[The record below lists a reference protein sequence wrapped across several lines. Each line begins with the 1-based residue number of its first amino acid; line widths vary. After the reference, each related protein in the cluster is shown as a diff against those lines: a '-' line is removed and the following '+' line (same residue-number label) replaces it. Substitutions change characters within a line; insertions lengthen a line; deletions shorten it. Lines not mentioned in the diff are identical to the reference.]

1 MNTGVRITAFAAAL
15 AATFGTAYGVGKG
28 VGPVGEPA
36 QAGHGEHAAAQ
47 PEKGKKGEGA
57 HAGHGEGAA
66 EGAPRSSS
74 PADSRSPRAATPWP
88 WRPPCPPRG
97 RAS

>member
-36 QAGHGEHAAAQ
+36 KAGHGEHAAAQ
-47 PEKGKKGEGA
+47 PQKEDEGA
-57 HAGHGEGAA
+57 HAGHGEGSA
-66 EGAPRSSS
+66 EGSAPPPRS
-74 PADSRSPRAATPWP
+74 PEASRSPRAATPWP
-88 WRPPCPPRG
+88 WRPPFPQRG